1 MPVYAAHTPE
11 GCSVKDILH
20 YAQMVVSG
28 NCSFY
33 DYGTS
38 ERNMRKYNQ
47 SRPPLFTAQEI
58 TTPVT
63 IFSAEHDT
71 LANPV
76 VGVAPPCIQCNN
88 ILYVKQLSTMCVIQL
103 STMCVIEHSNMSYNT
118 VIYVSCDTICVIHN
132 IYKRLHQHIVRY
144 IKVAYNDRA
153 LVGDSLYTVIGIARL
168 ESER

>member
-1 MPVYAAHTPE
+1 
-11 GCSVKDILH
+11 
-20 YAQMVVSG
+20 
-28 NCSFY
+28 
-33 DYGTS
+33 
-38 ERNMRKYNQ
+38 
-47 SRPPLFTAQEI
+47 
-58 TTPVT
+58 
-63 IFSAEHDT
+63 
-71 LANPV
+71 
-76 VGVAPPCIQCNN
+76 
-88 ILYVKQLSTMCVIQL
+88 MCVIQL

>member
-1 MPVYAAHTPE
+1 MKYLVPLQLNGLNFFRQECRCMLPTLQ
-11 GCSVKDILH
+11 K
-20 YAQMVVSG
+20 VVLWKT
-28 NCSFY
+28 Y
-33 DYGTS
+33 
-38 ERNMRKYNQ
+38 
-47 SRPPLFTAQEI
+47 RPPLFTAQEI